1 MAFAPSQKPYSQTGK
16 VKSSAPPRPAPTTIL
31 AAPKV
36 SLSAEQKAVLDRIKQ
51 GKSIFFSGSAGT
63 GKSVLLREIISE
75 LRDRDT
81 NALGITAST
90 GIAAINIGGCT
101 LHSWAGIGIGN
112 ETAKQISGKILG
124 QPNKSVLERWRRVKT
139 LIIDE
144 STFVFSVPVSAQSNA
159 VSMVDGQLF
168 DKLVQSS
175 IYSCFP
181 SNLPSRRRWHAS
193 FVETTPPSVAYR

>member
-51 GKSIFFSGSAGT
+51 GGSIFFSGSAGT

-81 NALGITAST
+81 DARCPALGITAST

-124 QPNKSVLERWRRVKT
+124 QPNKTVLDRWRRVKT

-144 STFVFSVPVSAQSNA
+144 STFVFLCSCLRSVKCSFH
-159 VSMVDGQLF
+159 G
-168 DKLVQSS
+168 
-175 IYSCFP
+175 
-181 SNLPSRRRWHAS
+181 RWPI
-193 FVETTPPSVAYR
+193 V